1 MDAKKVL
8 TFFREMNEIPRG
20 SYNEKAVS
28 DWLVAFA
35 KENEYHEVFDMLTLN
50 TFIWQELQI

>member
-28 DWLVAFA
+28 DWLVVLPK
-35 KENEYHEVFDMLTLN
+35 KETLKYVK
-50 TFIWQELQI
+50 IKR